1 MQASGGVHDNSG
13 REAAE
18 QGTAVYLSTASVR
31 ASRSEKEL
39 TGLVRNYREWTVVIT
54 MIAMWMMQPS
64 AD

>member
-18 QGTAVYLSTASVR
+18 HGTVYLSTASVR

>member
-1 MQASGGVHDNSG
+1 VHDNYG

-18 QGTAVYLSTASVR
+18 HGTDYLSTASVR